1 LNPNP
6 IGKVLSILRKH
17 RVRALLMGGQACIL
31 YGAAEFS
38 RDIDVA
44 VLADESN
51 LKRLRRALGE
61 LNAELVYFPQ
71 LTSTALLRGHACH
84 FRSHCQ
90 QTQGLRID
98 VMAVM
103 HGCDGFDELWK
114 RRYQIDLPDIGRIN
128 LLSLP
133 DLVKAKKTQRDKDW
147 PMVRRLVEIDYDEK
161 PRTPARSQIAFWL
174 LEARTASLLVEL
186 CQRYPKTAQRL
197 ALKRAAISFAL
208 DKDTE
213 RIELALREEED
224 ACRAADRVYWEPLK
238 QELFQMRQANREG
251 P

>member
-1 LNPNP
+1 
-6 IGKVLSILRKH
+6 
-17 RVRALLMGGQACIL
+17 MGGQACIL

-51 LKRLRRALGE
+51 LNRLRRALGE
-61 LNAELVYFPQ
+61 LNAEPVYFPS
-71 LTSTALLRGHACH
+71 LTPAALLRGHACH
-84 FRSHCQ
+84 FRSLSE
-90 QTQGLRID
+90 QTEGLRID

-103 HGCDGFDELWK
+103 RGCDGFDELWK

-128 LLSLP
+128 VLSLP

-161 PRTPARSQIAFWL
+161 PRIPAQSQIAFWL

-197 ALKRAAISFAL
+197 ALKRAAIRFAI
-208 DKDTE
+208 DQDTAM
-213 RIELALREEED
+213 IELALREEED
-224 ACRAADRVYWEPLK
+224 TCRAADRVYWEPLK
-238 QELFQMRQANREG
+238 QELFHMRQANRES